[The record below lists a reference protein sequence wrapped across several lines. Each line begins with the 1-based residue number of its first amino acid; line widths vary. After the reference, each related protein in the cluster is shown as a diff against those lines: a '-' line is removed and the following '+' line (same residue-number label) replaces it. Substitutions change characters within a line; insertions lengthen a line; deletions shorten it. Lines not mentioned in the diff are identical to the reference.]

1 MTHIVILMSFQ
12 TFSSID
18 YAIIHIAETDKK
30 VKISPHTSMCYAI
43 NMCYVIAI
51 NKVST
56 DAMTLFLHS
65 ESAANHNTCLYGE
78 NFNFFMSLL
87 CKL

>member
-1 MTHIVILMSFQ
+1 MKFLISTFPHIVILMSFQ
-12 TFSSID
+12 TFTSID

-43 NMCYVIAI
+43 N
-51 NKVST
+51 KVST

-65 ESAANHNTCLYGE
+65 ESAGNHNTCLYGE